1 MSLNDN
7 PLYEL
12 IRAQEQDLQG
22 QAEKAGAEQRTLIE
36 AEQSRTGRTEYQQSG
51 LFAADAAGY
60 AREIRVDRA
69 YDETID
75 ADFNL
80 GALDMPTGIN
90 VAGPFGGDVSLDN
103 RKYSI
108 DRMRSITGLARS
120 MNMLQNPSV
129 LDDFYN
135 KSREEFSDSGWVQM
149 GRGLAGVLNPFQDVT
164 GDAKAELDELRE
176 FMQTQQLT
184 NETGDV
190 IPYTNKDF
198 LDSVRRANP
207 EAAIMLDRYGITEEN
222 LEGVSNFGHAV
233 EALSMQLF
241 ERGNMER
248 SMTARE
254 RLSGGEKVMAFAQ
267 NLGNM
272 IGQDPDMAAEIGLE
286 VGGLIASGVVSGGAA
301 VPAYLAWR
309 MAARGGKV
317 FKAGKKVV
325 DAQRR
330 LDRMQSLARKA
341 EKYSDVFSTAMTIK
355 RSIISVIFRPKNRK
369 IYPSQ
374 HS

>member
-1 MSLNDN
+1 MSLDNN

-22 QAEKAGAEQRTLIE
+22 QAEKEGAEQRTLIE

-80 GALDMPTGIN
+80 GAMDMPTGIN

-120 MNMLQNPSV
+120 MNMLQSPV
-129 LDDFYN
+129 ILDDFYN

-164 GDAKAELDELRE
+164 GDAKAELDELRA

-184 NETGDV
+184 DEDGDV

-207 EAAIMLDRYGITEEN
+207 EAAIMLDRYGI
-222 LEGVSNFGHAV
+222 
-233 EALSMQLF
+233 
-241 ERGNMER
+241 
-248 SMTARE
+248 
-254 RLSGGEKVMAFAQ
+254 
-267 NLGNM
+267 
-272 IGQDPDMAAEIGLE
+272 
-286 VGGLIASGVVSGGAA
+286 
-301 VPAYLAWR
+301 
-309 MAARGGKV
+309 
-317 FKAGKKVV
+317 
-325 DAQRR
+325 
-330 LDRMQSLARKA
+330 
-341 EKYSDVFSTAMTIK
+341 
-355 RSIISVIFRPKNRK
+355 
-369 IYPSQ
+369 
-374 HS
+374 